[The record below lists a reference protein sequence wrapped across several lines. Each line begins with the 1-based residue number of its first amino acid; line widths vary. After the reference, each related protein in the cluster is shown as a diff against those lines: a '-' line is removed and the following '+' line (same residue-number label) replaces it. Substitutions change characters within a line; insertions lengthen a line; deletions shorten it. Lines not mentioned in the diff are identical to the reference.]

1 MDWSILSA
9 PRAARPSE
17 DAAREDEHALPS
29 TPGVFASVG
38 GDLTL
43 APPSAGART
52 ARSALAIGISPFRLR

>member
-1 MDWSILSA
+1 LTLSA

-38 GDLTL
+38 GVLTL
-43 APPSAGART
+43 APAIGGRADSEVG
-52 ARSALAIGISPFRLR
+52 LAIGISPFRLR